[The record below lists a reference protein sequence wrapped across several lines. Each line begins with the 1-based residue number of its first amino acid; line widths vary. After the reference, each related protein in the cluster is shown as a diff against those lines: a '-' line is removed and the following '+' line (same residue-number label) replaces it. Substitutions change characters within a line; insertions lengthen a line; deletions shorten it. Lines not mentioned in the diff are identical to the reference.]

1 MANQNFID
9 VFNVKK
15 RVVVTPDV
23 TDYEV
28 FPDKEKLEELRTK
41 IIQNLIDNTI
51 PKNLSLEPF
60 ALLSGLPPHH
70 SITSGMVKPITLFNP
85 QCILKYENML
95 TLLISSSA
103 SVITDRGTYM
113 YLD

>member
-1 MANQNFID
+1 MTNRNLVD

-51 PKNLSLEPF
+51 PKNLSLEQY
-60 ALLSGLPPHH
+60 
-70 SITSGMVKPITLFNP
+70 INDEIDETLQDYDLEP
-85 QCILKYENML
+85 L
-95 TLLISSSA
+95 
-103 SVITDRGTYM
+103 
-113 YLD
+113 

>member
-1 MANQNFID
+1 MANQNLVD

-28 FPDKEKLEELRTK
+28 FPDKDKLEELRTK

-51 PKNLSLEPF
+51 PKNLSLEQYINDEIDETLEKYTQSYIIYHTRNFPKNQI
-60 ALLSGLPPHH
+60 AKK
-70 SITSGMVKPITLFNP
+70 SIFN
-85 QCILKYENML
+85 QIL
-95 TLLISSSA
+95 A
-103 SVITDRGTYM
+103 DFF
-113 YLD
+113 